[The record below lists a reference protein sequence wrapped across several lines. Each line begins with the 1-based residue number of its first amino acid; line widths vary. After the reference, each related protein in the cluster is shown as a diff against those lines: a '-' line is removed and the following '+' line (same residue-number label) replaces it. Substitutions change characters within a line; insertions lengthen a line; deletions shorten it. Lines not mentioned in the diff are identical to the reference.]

1 MFGRIPLTIAMAVML
16 AGSAV
21 FAADAI
27 IDERDVRRGA
37 EDIGRVA
44 AQARDTGLHIAD
56 QAVDLAEEVS
66 EAFTEGYRE
75 AKRRP

>member
-1 MFGRIPLTIAMAVML
+1 MNHRIHLPLALAVLL

-21 FAADAI
+21 YAADSI

-37 EDIGRVA
+37 EDAGRLA
-44 AQARDTGLHIAD
+44 AQARDAGLTIAD

-66 EAFTEGYRE
+66 DAFKDGYRD
-75 AKRRP
+75 ARRRP